1 MRTDEPILIYLSSLM
16 LKKNLL
22 HKVSLESNLQSLW
35 QGIPPPVATNV
46 LVYIC
51 RVRKFGLNSK
61 QFRFFA
67 LPPKLTLLL
76 LFYDADAPPPRLQLC
91 DADHPVHPAL
101 PHQPGGLPQD
111 YVPPQAAGRVQ
122 GGPLQTGCQVIFR
135 TFQCMK
141 YITNNVQCCEAPS
154 TL

>member
-1 MRTDEPILIYLSSLM
+1 MRTNEPILIYLSSLM

-35 QGIPPPVATNV
+35 QGIPP
-46 LVYIC
+46 C
-51 RVRKFGLNSK
+51 RKKCISLYLQSQEIWVELEAVP
-61 QFRFFA
+61 FFA